1 MSSLKN
7 KMAKHKNAGV
17 VFILITILFDC
28 IGFGIIIPIMPALIK
43 ELTGANL
50 SEASEYGGILLT
62 TYSLMMFV
70 CSPILGALSDK
81 LGRRP
86 VLLISLFGMAVDYLF
101 LSFAHTITLLFLG
114 RIIAG
119 LCGASITT
127 ASAYIA
133 DVSVP
138 EKRAQNFGLIG
149 AAFGLGFIIGPV
161 LGGLFSQFGTR
172 VPFMVAGGLSLINW
186 LYGYFILPESLKPE
200 LRRPFE
206 WKRANPVGALMQIK
220 RYPSL
225 IGLLVALL
233 ILYIAA
239 QSTQTVWAFYTQEK
253 FGWDEKWIGYSLG
266 FVGVMVSIV
275 QGGLIRIIIPK
286 FGQKKSIMI
295 GLSLYV
301 VGFVLFA
308 FASKGWMM
316 FAFIVP
322 YALAGITGPAI
333 QGIISTK
340 VKADEQG
347 ELQGIMTSFM
357 SLASIIGPL
366 LMSYLFAH
374 FTSKTSSIYFPGA
387 PFMMGAVLTCA
398 SIVICYKNLKKYH
411 H

>member
-1 MSSLKN
+1 
-7 KMAKHKNAGV
+7 MANHRNAGV
-17 VFILITILFDC
+17 FFILVTILFDC

-43 ELTGANL
+43 ELTGATL
-50 SEASEYGGILLT
+50 SEASEYGGFLLT
-62 TYSLMMFV
+62 VYSLMMFA

-81 LGRRP
+81 TGRRT
-86 VLLISLFGMAVDYLF
+86 VLLISLFGMAIDYFF
-101 LSFAHTITLLFLG
+101 LAFAHTISLLFLG

-119 LCGASITT
+119 ICGASITT

-133 DVSVP
+133 DVSTP

-161 LGGLFSQFGTR
+161 IGGVFSQFGTR
-172 VPFMVAGGLSLINW
+172 VPFMIAGGLSLINW
-186 LYGYFILPESLKPE
+186 LYGYFILPESLKKE
-200 LRRPFE
+200 NRRKFE

-225 IGLLVALL
+225 LGLLAALL
-233 ILYIAA
+233 ILFIAA
-239 QSTQTVWAFYTQEK
+239 QSTQTVWTFYTQEK
-253 FGWDEKWIGYSLG
+253 FNWNETWVGYSLG
-266 FVGVMVSIV
+266 FVGLTVAIV
-275 QGGLIRIIIPK
+275 QGGLIRVIIPK
-286 FGQKKSIMI
+286 FGQKKSIML

-301 VGFVLFA
+301 LGFVLFA
-308 FASKGWMM
+308 FASEGWMM
-316 FAFIVP
+316 FAFMVP

-333 QGIISTK
+333 QGIISTQ
-340 VKADEQG
+340 VKPDEQG

-374 FTSKTSSIYFPGA
+374 FTSKQSSIYFPGA
-387 PFMMGAVLTCA
+387 PFMMGAVLTCV
-398 SIVICYKNLKKYH
+398 SIVICYQNLKKH

>member
-1 MSSLKN
+1 
-7 KMAKHKNAGV
+7 MANNRNAGV
-17 VFILITILFDC
+17 FFILVTILFDC

-43 ELTGANL
+43 ELTGATL
-50 SEASEYGGILLT
+50 SEASEYGGFLLT
-62 TYSLMMFV
+62 VYSLMMFA

-81 LGRRP
+81 TGRRT
-86 VLLISLFGMAVDYLF
+86 VLLISLFGMAIDYFF
-101 LSFAHTITLLFLG
+101 LAFAHTISLLFLG

-119 LCGASITT
+119 ICGASITT

-133 DVSVP
+133 DVSTP

-161 LGGLFSQFGTR
+161 IGGVFSQFGTR
-172 VPFMVAGGLSLINW
+172 VPFMIAGGLSLINW
-186 LYGYFILPESLKPE
+186 LYGYFILPESLKKE
-200 LRRPFE
+200 NRRKFE

-225 IGLLVALL
+225 LGLLAALL
-233 ILYIAA
+233 ILFIAA
-239 QSTQTVWAFYTQEK
+239 QSTQTVWSFYTQEK
-253 FGWDEKWIGYSLG
+253 FHWNETWIGYSLG
-266 FVGVMVSIV
+266 FVGLTVAIV
-275 QGGLIRIIIPK
+275 QGGLIRVIIPK
-286 FGQKKSIMI
+286 FGQKKSIMF

-301 VGFVLFA
+301 LGFVLFA
-308 FASKGWMM
+308 FASEGWMM
-316 FAFIVP
+316 FAFMVP

-333 QGIISTK
+333 QGIISTQ
-340 VKADEQG
+340 VKPDEQG

-374 FTSKTSSIYFPGA
+374 FTSKQSSIYFPGA
-387 PFMMGAVLTCA
+387 PFMMGAVLTCV
-398 SIVICYKNLKKYH
+398 SIVICYQNLKKH

>member
-1 MSSLKN
+1 
-7 KMAKHKNAGV
+7 MANRRNAGV
-17 VFILITILFDC
+17 VFIFITILFDC
-28 IGFGIIIPIMPALIK
+28 VGFGIIIPIMPALIK

-50 SEASEYGGILLT
+50 SAASEYGGVLLT
-62 TYSLMMFV
+62 TYSLMMFL

-86 VLLISLFGMAVDYLF
+86 ILLISLFGMAVDYLF
-101 LSFAHTITLLFLG
+101 LSFAHTITLLFIG

-119 LCGASITT
+119 VCGASVTT

-133 DVSVP
+133 DVSAP

-172 VPFMVAGGLSLINW
+172 VPFMVAGGLSLLNF
-186 LYGYFILPESLKPE
+186 LYGYFILPESLKKE
-200 LRRPFE
+200 NRRAFD

-233 ILYIAA
+233 ILYIATQA
-239 QSTQTVWAFYTQEK
+239 TQTVWAFYTQEK
-253 FGWDEKWIGYSLG
+253 FGWNETWVGYSLG

-275 QGGLIRIIIPK
+275 QGGLIRLVIPK

-295 GLSLYV
+295 GLTLYV
-301 VGFVLFA
+301 IGFVLFA
-308 FASKGWMM
+308 FASTGWMM
-316 FAFIVP
+316 FAFIIP

-374 FTSKTSSIYFPGA
+374 FTSGSTSFYFPGA
-387 PFMMGAVLTCA
+387 PFIMAAVLTCV
-398 SIVICYKNLKKYH
+398 SIMICYNNLKKH

>member
-1 MSSLKN
+1 
-7 KMAKHKNAGV
+7 MAKNRNAGV
-17 VFILITILFDC
+17 FFILVTILFDC

-43 ELTGANL
+43 ELTGATL
-50 SEASEYGGILLT
+50 SEASEYGGFLLT
-62 TYSLMMFV
+62 VYSLMMFA

-81 LGRRP
+81 TGRRT
-86 VLLISLFGMAVDYLF
+86 VLLISLFGMAIDYFF
-101 LSFAHTITLLFLG
+101 LAFAHTISLLFLG

-119 LCGASITT
+119 ICGASITT

-133 DVSVP
+133 DVSTP

-161 LGGLFSQFGTR
+161 IGGVFSQFGTR
-172 VPFMVAGGLSLINW
+172 VPFMIAGGLSLINW
-186 LYGYFILPESLKPE
+186 LYGYFILPESLKKE
-200 LRRPFE
+200 NRRKFE

-225 IGLLVALL
+225 LGLLAALL
-233 ILYIAA
+233 ILFIAA

-253 FGWDEKWIGYSLG
+253 FHWNETWIGYSLG
-266 FVGVMVSIV
+266 FVGLTVAIV

-286 FGQKKSIMI
+286 FGQKKSIMF

-301 VGFVLFA
+301 LGFVLFA

-316 FAFIVP
+316 FAFMVP

-333 QGIISTK
+333 QGIISTQ
-340 VKADEQG
+340 VKPDEQG

-366 LMSYLFAH
+366 LMSYLFSH
-374 FTSKTSSIYFPGA
+374 FTSKQSSIYFPGA
-387 PFMMGAVLTCA
+387 PFMMGAVLTCV
-398 SIVICYKNLKKYH
+398 SIVICYQNLKKH

>member
-1 MSSLKN
+1 
-7 KMAKHKNAGV
+7 MANRRNAGV
-17 VFILITILFDC
+17 VFIFITILFDC

-62 TYSLMMFV
+62 TYSLMMFL

-81 LGRRP
+81 MGRRP
-86 VLLISLFGMAVDYLF
+86 ILLISLFGMAVDYLF
-101 LSFAHTITLLFLG
+101 LSFAHTITLLFIG

-119 LCGASITT
+119 VCGASITT

-133 DVSVP
+133 DVSAP

-161 LGGLFSQFGTR
+161 IGGVFSQFGTR
-172 VPFMVAGGLSLINW
+172 VPFMIAGGLSMLNF
-186 LYGYFILPESLKPE
+186 LYGYFILPESLKVE
-200 LRRPFE
+200 NRRAFD
-206 WKRANPVGALMQIK
+206 WKRANPAGALMQIK

-233 ILYIAA
+233 ILYIATQA
-239 QSTQTVWAFYTQEK
+239 TQTVWAFYTQEK
-253 FGWDEKWIGYSLG
+253 FGWNETWVGYSLG

-275 QGGLIRIIIPK
+275 QGGLIRLVIPK

-295 GLSLYV
+295 GLTLYV
-301 VGFVLFA
+301 IGFILFA
-308 FASKGWMM
+308 FASTGWMM

-374 FTSKTSSIYFPGA
+374 FTSVKTGFYFPGA
-387 PFMMGAVLTCA
+387 PFIMAAVLTCV
-398 SIVICYKNLKKYH
+398 SIVICYNNLKKH

>member
-1 MSSLKN
+1 
-7 KMAKHKNAGV
+7 MANNRNAGV
-17 VFILITILFDC
+17 FFILVTILFDC

-43 ELTGANL
+43 ELTGATL
-50 SEASEYGGILLT
+50 SEASEYGGFLLT
-62 TYSLMMFV
+62 VYSLMMFA

-81 LGRRP
+81 TGRRT
-86 VLLISLFGMAVDYLF
+86 VLLISLFGMAIDYFF
-101 LSFAHTITLLFLG
+101 LAFAHTISLLFLG

-119 LCGASITT
+119 ICGASITT

-133 DVSVP
+133 DVSTP

-161 LGGLFSQFGTR
+161 IGGLFSQFGTR
-172 VPFMVAGGLSLINW
+172 VPFMIAGGLSLINW
-186 LYGYFILPESLKPE
+186 LYGYFILPESLKKE
-200 LRRPFE
+200 NRRKFE

-225 IGLLVALL
+225 LGLLAALL
-233 ILYIAA
+233 ILFIAA
-239 QSTQTVWAFYTQEK
+239 QSTQTVWSFYTQEK
-253 FGWDEKWIGYSLG
+253 FHWNETWIGYSLG
-266 FVGVMVSIV
+266 FVGLTVAIV

-286 FGQKKSIMI
+286 FGQKKSIMF

-301 VGFVLFA
+301 LGFVLFA

-316 FAFIVP
+316 FAFMVP

-333 QGIISTK
+333 QGIISTQ
-340 VKADEQG
+340 VKPDEQG

-374 FTSKTSSIYFPGA
+374 FTSKQSSIYFPGA
-387 PFMMGAVLTCA
+387 PFMMGAVLTCV
-398 SIVICYKNLKKYH
+398 SIVICYQNLKKH

>member
-1 MSSLKN
+1 
-7 KMAKHKNAGV
+7 MANRRNAGV
-17 VFILITILFDC
+17 LFIFITILFDC

-70 CSPILGALSDK
+70 CSPILGALSDR

-86 VLLISLFGMAVDYLF
+86 ILLISLFGMAVDYLF
-101 LSFAHTITLLFLG
+101 LSFAPTITLLFVG

-119 LCGASITT
+119 VCGASITT

-133 DVSVP
+133 DVSTP

-161 LGGLFSQFGTR
+161 IGGVFSQFGTR
-172 VPFMVAGGLSLINW
+172 VPFMIAGGLSLLNW
-186 LYGYFILPESLKPE
+186 LYGYFILPESLKKE
-200 LRRPFE
+200 NRRAFD

-225 IGLLVALL
+225 IGLLGALL
-233 ILYIAA
+233 ILYIAV

-253 FGWDEKWIGYSLG
+253 FGWNETWVGYSLG
-266 FVGVMVSIV
+266 FVGIMVATV

-286 FGQKKSIMI
+286 FGQKKSILV

-301 VGFVLFA
+301 LGFVLFA

-374 FTSKTSSIYFPGA
+374 FTSAKTNVYFPGA
-387 PFMMGAVLTCA
+387 PFMMGAILTCV
-398 SIVICYKNLKKYH
+398 SIAICYNNLKKH

>member
-1 MSSLKN
+1 
-7 KMAKHKNAGV
+7 MANNRNAGV
-17 VFILITILFDC
+17 FFILVTILFDC

-43 ELTGANL
+43 ELTGATL
-50 SEASEYGGILLT
+50 SEASEYGGFLLT
-62 TYSLMMFV
+62 VYSLMMFA

-81 LGRRP
+81 TGRRT
-86 VLLISLFGMAVDYLF
+86 VLLISLFGMAIDYFF
-101 LSFAHTITLLFLG
+101 LAFAHTISLLFLG

-119 LCGASITT
+119 ICGASITT

-133 DVSVP
+133 DVSTP

-149 AAFGLGFIIGPV
+149 AAFGLGFIIGPII
-161 LGGLFSQFGTR
+161 GGVFSQFGTR
-172 VPFMVAGGLSLINW
+172 VPFMIAGGLSLINW
-186 LYGYFILPESLKPE
+186 LYGYFILPESLKKE
-200 LRRPFE
+200 NRRKFE

-225 IGLLVALL
+225 LGLLAALL
-233 ILYIAA
+233 ILFIAA

-253 FGWDEKWIGYSLG
+253 FHWNETWIGYSLG
-266 FVGVMVSIV
+266 FVGLTVAIV

-286 FGQKKSIMI
+286 FGQKKSIMF

-301 VGFVLFA
+301 LGFVLFA

-316 FAFIVP
+316 FAFMVP

-333 QGIISTK
+333 QGIISTQ
-340 VKADEQG
+340 VKPDEQG

-374 FTSKTSSIYFPGA
+374 FTSKQSSIYFPGA
-387 PFMMGAVLTCA
+387 PFMMGAVLTCV
-398 SIVICYKNLKKYH
+398 SIVICYQNLKKH

>member
-1 MSSLKN
+1 MAN
-7 KMAKHKNAGV
+7 KRNAGV
-17 VFILITILFDC
+17 FFILVTILFDC

-43 ELTGANL
+43 ELTGATL
-50 SEASEYGGILLT
+50 SEASEYGGFLLT
-62 TYSLMMFV
+62 VYSLMMFI

-81 LGRRP
+81 TGRRT
-86 VLLISLFGMAVDYLF
+86 VLLISLFGMAIDYFF
-101 LSFAHTITLLFLG
+101 LAFAHTISLLFLG

-119 LCGASITT
+119 ICGASITT

-133 DVSVP
+133 DVSTP

-161 LGGLFSQFGTR
+161 IGGVFSQFGTR
-172 VPFMVAGGLSLINW
+172 VPFMIAGGLSLINW
-186 LYGYFILPESLKPE
+186 LYGYFILPESLKKE
-200 LRRPFE
+200 NRRKFE

-225 IGLLVALL
+225 LGLLAALL
-233 ILYIAA
+233 ILFIAA
-239 QSTQTVWAFYTQEK
+239 QSTQTVWSFYTQEK
-253 FGWDEKWIGYSLG
+253 FHWNETWIGYSLG
-266 FVGVMVSIV
+266 FVGLTVAIV

-286 FGQKKSIMI
+286 FGQKKSIMF
-295 GLSLYV
+295 GLCLYV
-301 VGFVLFA
+301 LGFMLFA

-316 FAFIVP
+316 FAFMVP

-333 QGIISTK
+333 QGIISTQ
-340 VKADEQG
+340 VKPDEQG

-374 FTSKTSSIYFPGA
+374 FTSKQSSIYFPGA
-387 PFMMGAVLTCA
+387 PFMMGAVLTCV
-398 SIVICYKNLKKYH
+398 SIVICYQNLKKH

>member
-1 MSSLKN
+1 MYPNLTFMSKN
-7 KMAKHKNAGV
+7 RTAGIF
-17 VFILITILFDC
+17 FILVTILFDC
-28 IGFGIIIPIMPALIK
+28 IGFGIIIPIMPDLIK
-43 ELTGANL
+43 ELTGSTL
-50 SEASEYGGILLT
+50 SKASEYGGIMLT
-62 TYSLMMFV
+62 IYSLMMFA

-81 LGRRP
+81 MGRRP
-86 VLLISLFGMAVDYLF
+86 VLLISLLGMAIDYFF
-101 LSFAHTITLLFLG
+101 LSFAHTITLLFIG

-133 DVSVP
+133 DISTP

-149 AAFGLGFIIGPV
+149 AAFGIGFIIGPV
-161 LGGLFSQFGTR
+161 LGGIFGEFGTR
-172 VPFMVAGGLSLINW
+172 VPFMIAGGLSLINW
-186 LYGYFILPESLKPE
+186 LYGFFILPESLKKE
-200 LRRPFE
+200 NRRKFE

-220 RYPSL
+220 RYPAL
-225 IGLLVALL
+225 IGLLTALL

-239 QSTQTVWAFYTQEK
+239 QSTQTVWAYYTKEK
-253 FGWDEKWIGYSLG
+253 FDWNRSWVGYSLG
-266 FVGVMVSIV
+266 FVGLTVAIV
-275 QGGLIRIIIPK
+275 QGGLIRLIIPK
-286 FGQKKSIMI
+286 FGHKKSIMM

-301 VGFVLFA
+301 LGFILFA

-333 QGIISTK
+333 QGIISTQ
-340 VKADEQG
+340 VRADEQG

-366 LMSYLFAH
+366 LMSFLFAH
-374 FTSKTSSIYFPGA
+374 FTSPKTNLYFPGA
-387 PFMMGAVLTCA
+387 PFIMGALLTCV
-398 SIVICYKNLKKYH
+398 SIIICYQTLKKH

>member
-1 MSSLKN
+1 
-7 KMAKHKNAGV
+7 MANNRNAGV
-17 VFILITILFDC
+17 FFILVTILFDC

-43 ELTGANL
+43 ELTGATL
-50 SEASEYGGILLT
+50 SEASEYGGFLLT
-62 TYSLMMFV
+62 AYSLMMFV

-81 LGRRP
+81 MGRRP
-86 VLLISLFGMAVDYLF
+86 VLLISLFGMAVDYFF
-101 LSFAHTITLLFLG
+101 LSFAHTITLLFVG
-114 RIIAG
+114 RIVAG

-133 DVSVP
+133 DVSTP
-138 EKRAQNFGLIG
+138 DKRAQNFGLIG

-161 LGGLFSQFGTR
+161 IGGIFSQFGTR
-172 VPFMVAGGLSLINW
+172 VPFMIAGGLSLINW
-186 LYGYFILPESLKPE
+186 LYGYFILPESLKKE
-200 LRRPFE
+200 NRREFD
-206 WKRANPVGALMQIK
+206 WKRANPIGALMQIK

-225 IGLLVALL
+225 LGLLASLL

-239 QSTQTVWAFYTQEK
+239 QSTQTVWSFYTQEK
-253 FGWDEKWIGYSLG
+253 FSWDETWIGYSLG
-266 FVGVMVSIV
+266 FVGVTVAIV

-286 FGQKKSIMI
+286 LGQKKSIML

-301 VGFVLFA
+301 LGFTLFA

-316 FAFIVP
+316 FAFMVP

-333 QGIISTK
+333 QGIISTQ
-340 VKADEQG
+340 VKPDEQG

-366 LMSYLFAH
+366 LMSSLFAH
-374 FTSKTSSIYFPGA
+374 FTSHKNDSIYFPGA
-387 PFMMGAVLTCA
+387 PFMMGAILTCV
-398 SIVICYKNLKKYH
+398 SILICYQTLKKH

>member
-1 MSSLKN
+1 
-7 KMAKHKNAGV
+7 MANRRNASV
-17 VFILITILFDC
+17 VFIFITILFDC
-28 IGFGIIIPIMPALIK
+28 IGFGIIIPIMPALIR

-50 SEASEYGGILLT
+50 SEASEYGGVLLT
-62 TYSLMMFV
+62 AYSLMMFI

-101 LSFAHTITLLFLG
+101 LSFAHTIILLFIG

-119 LCGASITT
+119 VCGASITT

-133 DVSVP
+133 DVSTP

-161 LGGLFSQFGTR
+161 MGGVFSQFGTR
-172 VPFMVAGGLSLINW
+172 VPFMIAGGLSMLNF
-186 LYGYFILPESLKPE
+186 LYGYFILPESLKKE
-200 LRRPFE
+200 NRRAFD

-233 ILYIAA
+233 ILYIATQA
-239 QSTQTVWAFYTQEK
+239 TQTVWAFYTQEK
-253 FGWDEKWIGYSLG
+253 FGWNETWVGYSLG

-275 QGGLIRIIIPK
+275 QGGLIRLIIPK

-295 GLSLYV
+295 GLTLYV
-301 VGFVLFA
+301 IGFTLFA
-308 FASKGWMM
+308 FASTGWMM
-316 FAFIVP
+316 FAFIIP

-374 FTSKTSSIYFPGA
+374 FTSGSTALYFPGA
-387 PFMMGAVLTCA
+387 PFIMAATLTCL
-398 SIVICYKNLKKYH
+398 SIVICYNNLKKYH
-411 H
+411 

>member
-1 MSSLKN
+1 
-7 KMAKHKNAGV
+7 MANHRNAGV
-17 VFILITILFDC
+17 FFILVTILFDC

-43 ELTGANL
+43 ELTGATL
-50 SEASEYGGILLT
+50 SEASEYGGFLLT
-62 TYSLMMFV
+62 VYSLMMFA

-81 LGRRP
+81 TGRRT
-86 VLLISLFGMAVDYLF
+86 VLLISLFGMAIDYFF
-101 LSFAHTITLLFLG
+101 LAFAHTISLLFLG

-119 LCGASITT
+119 ICGASITT

-133 DVSVP
+133 DVSTP

-161 LGGLFSQFGTR
+161 IGGVFSQFGTR
-172 VPFMVAGGLSLINW
+172 VPFMIAGGLSLINW
-186 LYGYFILPESLKPE
+186 LYGYFILPESLKKE
-200 LRRPFE
+200 NRRKFE

-225 IGLLVALL
+225 LGLLAALL
-233 ILYIAA
+233 ILFIAA
-239 QSTQTVWAFYTQEK
+239 QSTQTVWTFYTQEK
-253 FGWDEKWIGYSLG
+253 FNWNETWVGYSLG
-266 FVGVMVSIV
+266 FVGLTVAIV
-275 QGGLIRIIIPK
+275 QGGLIRVIIPK
-286 FGQKKSIMI
+286 FGQKKSIML

-301 VGFVLFA
+301 LGFVLFA
-308 FASKGWMM
+308 FASEGWMM
-316 FAFIVP
+316 FAFMVP

-333 QGIISTK
+333 QGIISTQ
-340 VKADEQG
+340 VKPDEQG

-374 FTSKTSSIYFPGA
+374 FTSKQSSIYFPGA
-387 PFMMGAVLTCA
+387 PFIMGAVLTCV
-398 SIVICYKNLKKYH
+398 SIVICYQNLKKH

>member
-1 MSSLKN
+1 
-7 KMAKHKNAGV
+7 MANNRNAGV
-17 VFILITILFDC
+17 FFILVTILFDC

-43 ELTGANL
+43 ELTGATL
-50 SEASEYGGILLT
+50 SEASEYGGFLLT
-62 TYSLMMFV
+62 VYSLMMFA

-81 LGRRP
+81 TGRRT
-86 VLLISLFGMAVDYLF
+86 VLLISLFGMAIDYFF
-101 LSFAHTITLLFLG
+101 LAFAHTISLLFLG

-119 LCGASITT
+119 ICGASITT

-133 DVSVP
+133 DVSTP

-161 LGGLFSQFGTR
+161 IGGVFSQFGIR
-172 VPFMVAGGLSLINW
+172 VPFMIAGGLSLINW
-186 LYGYFILPESLKPE
+186 LYGYFILPESLKKE
-200 LRRPFE
+200 NRRKFE

-225 IGLLVALL
+225 LGLLAALL
-233 ILYIAA
+233 ILFIAA

-253 FGWDEKWIGYSLG
+253 FHWNETWIGYSLG
-266 FVGVMVSIV
+266 FVGLTVAIV

-286 FGQKKSIMI
+286 FGQKKSIMF

-301 VGFVLFA
+301 LGFVLFA

-316 FAFIVP
+316 FAFMMP

-333 QGIISTK
+333 QGIISTQ
-340 VKADEQG
+340 VKPDEQG

-374 FTSKTSSIYFPGA
+374 FTSKQSSIYFPGA
-387 PFMMGAVLTCA
+387 PFMMGAVLTCV
-398 SIVICYKNLKKYH
+398 SIVICYQNLKKH

>member
-1 MSSLKN
+1 
-7 KMAKHKNAGV
+7 MANNRNAGV
-17 VFILITILFDC
+17 FFILVTILFDC

-43 ELTGANL
+43 ELTGATL
-50 SEASEYGGILLT
+50 SEASEYGGFLLT
-62 TYSLMMFV
+62 VYSLMMFA

-81 LGRRP
+81 TGRRT
-86 VLLISLFGMAVDYLF
+86 VLLISLFGMAVDYFF
-101 LSFAHTITLLFLG
+101 LAFAHTISLLFLG

-119 LCGASITT
+119 ICGASITT

-133 DVSVP
+133 DVSTP

-161 LGGLFSQFGTR
+161 IGGVFSQFGTR
-172 VPFMVAGGLSLINW
+172 VPFMIAGGLSLINW
-186 LYGYFILPESLKPE
+186 LYGYFILPESLKKE
-200 LRRPFE
+200 NRRKFE

-225 IGLLVALL
+225 LGLLAALL
-233 ILYIAA
+233 ILFIAA
-239 QSTQTVWAFYTQEK
+239 QSTQTVWSFYTQEK
-253 FGWDEKWIGYSLG
+253 FHWNETWIGYSLG
-266 FVGVMVSIV
+266 FVGLTVAIV

-286 FGQKKSIMI
+286 FGQKKSIMF

-301 VGFVLFA
+301 LGFVLFA

-316 FAFIVP
+316 FAFMVP

-333 QGIISTK
+333 QGIISTQ
-340 VKADEQG
+340 VKPDEQG

-374 FTSKTSSIYFPGA
+374 FTSKQTSIYFPGA
-387 PFMMGAVLTCA
+387 PFMMGAVLTCV
-398 SIVICYKNLKKYH
+398 SIVICYQNLKKH

>member
-1 MSSLKN
+1 MT
-7 KMAKHKNAGV
+7 KHKNAGV
-17 VFILITILFDC
+17 FFIVVTILFDC

-70 CSPILGALSDK
+70 CSPILGALSDQ

-101 LSFAHTITLLFLG
+101 LSFAHTITLLFIG

-133 DVSVP
+133 DVSPP

-172 VPFMVAGGLSLINW
+172 VPFMVAGALSLINW

-206 WKRANPVGALMQIK
+206 WKRANPIGALMQIK

-239 QSTQTVWAFYTQEK
+239 QATQTVWAFYTQEK

-286 FGQKKSIMI
+286 YGQKKSIMI

-333 QGIISTK
+333 QGIISTN
-340 VKADEQG
+340 VKANEQG

-374 FTSKTSSIYFPGA
+374 FTSRTSSIYFPGA
-387 PFMMGAVLTCA
+387 PFMMGAVLTCV
-398 SIVICYKNLKKYH
+398 SIVICYNNLKKYNH
-411 H
+411 